1 MSLRYY
7 SVAAYKYVREFFNNH
22 LPSMRT
28 MQLWYSSIE
37 GGPGI
42 CEAALNIIREKSE
55 AYLTENKHPLHL
67 TLIYDDVSIRKGLH
81 YSVQKQSFE
90 GFATYINTSKK
101 NDDEESSHA
110 KLAKDALVYMV
121 VGKDFKVP
129 IAYELCAG
137 LDSIDRAALTLKV
150 IKAIEATGAVI
161 ISLTGDGLKGNKTA
175 AEHLGANFEEGRPY
189 FQSPTHPE
197 QKIYVIFDPPHMLKL
212 VRKHFSSNMIY
223 HNDKLVNWKLLEI
236 LVNKQSVDNFNLC
249 NKLTKLHMNWNQ
261 KPMNVMLAT
270 ETISNSVANALQQL
284 CKDGYDEFKDCE
296 TTTEFLRYFNSGF
309 DVLNFGADEKKDNK
323 YKQALNPNSAA
334 HIFDFAEKF
343 KQYIS
348 ELEFRTPKKTCP
360 ILKSSVMMGFLGFYC
375 NMISIRGIYED
386 FILNG
391 PLEEFQTFQFSQ
403 DHIETFFSL
412 IR

>member
-1 MSLRYY
+1 M
-7 SVAAYKYVREFFNNH
+7 
-22 LPSMRT
+22 
-28 MQLWYSSIE
+28 
-37 GGPGI
+37 
-42 CEAALNIIREKSE
+42 
-55 AYLTENKHPLHL
+55 
-67 TLIYDDVSIRKGLH
+67 SIRKGLH

-270 ETISNSVANALQQL
+270 ETMSNSVANALQQL

-348 ELEFRTPKKTCP
+348 ELELRTPK
-360 ILKSSVMMGFLGFYC
+360 S
-375 NMISIRGIYED
+375 
-386 FILNG
+386 
-391 PLEEFQTFQFSQ
+391 
-403 DHIETFFSL
+403 
-412 IR
+412 